1 MDRPKVVVYGDVSV
15 DGRLTVAP
23 DVLLL
28 RGDPR
33 WPGGA
38 TNQTAAYHRLMDI
51 HRPEATMEG
60 SNAFVARGAGPEPF
74 PAVEGDTGHLY
85 EDYMP
90 RSAVER
96 PGHRGWFVV
105 VDGRGRVRWAFKE
118 HEGWHLL
125 ILASGETPPAYLAS
139 LRRQEIPYLIAGGS
153 RVDLSEA
160 LGKLGAL
167 GVSTVLVTSPG
178 ILGGALLRQGLVD
191 EINLEFFP
199 SVIGGTETPS
209 LFRSPGLG
217 ETERPA
223 RLSLIS
229 NETLEDGRVWVRYR
243 VERPTP

>member
-1 MDRPKVVVYGDVSV
+1 MERPKVVVYGDVSV
-15 DGRLTVAP
+15 DGRLTVGP
-23 DVLLL
+23 DILLL
-28 RGDPR
+28 RGDPW

-38 TNQTAAYHRLMDI
+38 TNQTVAYHRLMDI

-60 SNAFVARGAGPEPF
+60 SNAFVASGAGPEAF
-74 PAVEGDTGHLY
+74 PAVEGDPGDLY

-90 RSAVER
+90 KSVAER

-125 ILASGETPPAYLAS
+125 ILASREAPPEYLAF
-139 LRRQEIPYLIAGGS
+139 LRSQEIPYLIAGSTG
-153 RVDLSEA
+153 VDLSEA

-178 ILGGALLRQGLVD
+178 ILGGALRRQGLVD
-191 EINLEFFP
+191 EVNLDFFP
-199 SVIGGTETPS
+199 SVIGGTTTPS
-209 LFRSPGLG
+209 LFRSPELG

-223 RLSLIS
+223 RLSLVS
-229 NETLEDGRVWVRYR
+229 NETQVDGRVWVRYR
-243 VERPTP
+243 VERGD

>member
-1 MDRPKVVVYGDVSV
+1 MERPKVVVYGDVSV
-15 DGRLTVAP
+15 DGRLTVGP

-38 TNQTAAYHRLMDI
+38 TNQTVAYHRLMDI
-51 HRPEATMEG
+51 HGPEATMEG
-60 SNAFVARGAGPEPF
+60 SNAFVASGAGPETF
-74 PAVEGDTGHLY
+74 PTIEGDRGALY
-85 EDYMP
+85 EDYVP
-90 RSAVER
+90 RSVAER

-125 ILASGETPPAYLAS
+125 ILASSETPPEYLAS
-139 LRRQEIPYLIAGGS
+139 LRRQEIPYLIAGSS

-160 LGKLGAL
+160 LGKLGGL

-178 ILGGALLRQGLVD
+178 ILAGALLRQGLVD
-191 EINLEFFP
+191 EINLDFFP

-209 LFRSPGLG
+209 LFRSPELG
-217 ETERPA
+217 EAEQPA
-223 RLSLIS
+223 QLSLVS

-243 VERPTP
+243 VERPAP